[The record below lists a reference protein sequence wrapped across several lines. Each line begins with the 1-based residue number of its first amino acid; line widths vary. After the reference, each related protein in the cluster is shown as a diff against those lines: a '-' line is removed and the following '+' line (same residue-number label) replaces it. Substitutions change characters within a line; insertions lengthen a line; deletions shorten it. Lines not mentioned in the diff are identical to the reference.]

1 VVENQKDPLL
11 KEGHPLKELEL
22 QNLKPDLVRQNR
34 LAYLAGLFD
43 GEGSFGL
50 WSVGKNRKTPQ
61 FTLQVEMRDIDLIGR
76 FQEFFG
82 CGTIAYRP
90 PRQKHHSAT
99 HVWRCKGKQGLRC
112 AQQMLIFWGEKRTV
126 KMQNI
131 LMEVQKKYPHLLED

>member
-1 VVENQKDPLL
+1 MVENQKDPLL

-50 WSVGKNRKTPQ
+50 WSMGKDRKTPQ
-61 FTLQVEMRDIDLIGR
+61 FMLQVEMRDIDLIGR

-82 CGTIAYRP
+82 CGTIGYRA
-90 PRQKHHSAT
+90 PRKENHSAT
-99 HVWRCKGKQGLRC
+99 HVWRCKGKQALRC
-112 AQQMLIFWGEKRTV
+112 CQQMLIFWGEKRTV
-126 KMQNI
+126 KLQNI